1 MVMSAQGGE
10 MGTQKTFYF
19 TVVLAIFL
27 AFFFTGITA
36 GTEFSQEQNSN
47 NETLIQVA
55 GTNHGQFDEHAL
67 PESQYQTIESKTD
80 INSDSPPPETPS
92 SGSGN
97 AGESPPSASPDP
109 LTAETIPEISPT
121 PTTPAGTGFTPVQ
134 SPLPSSGICASATP
148 DVETPCPAC
157 GGKTEEKSIEPAVDS
172 PEFRQKKQKEIEDV
186 QSTIKAKNKKW
197 KAAKTSVSDLPDEEF
212 NKLLGVKPKSPV
224 VSPEGEEGSI
234 DASAPSFGTLQ
245 GLPPSLDWRNN
256 GGDFTTPIRNQR
268 NCGSC
273 WAFAT
278 LGTFESRMEIAN
290 NNPSLNPDYA
300 EQDLVSCAGCG
311 GCSGAEMDCPLNW
324 ILYHGAMNES
334 CYPYVAKDTSCNPG
348 CGRIYRITEWH
359 RISPLYNEAA
369 IKDALTRGPVIGTFA
384 VYQDFSYYSGGIYEY
399 TWGSLRGYHA
409 IVVVGWGQDERGTY
423 WICKNSWGTGWG
435 EAGWF
440 KIRSGN
446 CGINNE
452 LYELTVPPVVP
463 PVPTANFIATPARG
477 IRPLAVQ
484 FTDLSSNSPVSWQW
498 NFGDGS
504 ANAITQ
510 NTTHTYSVAGNYTV
524 TLTVTNAYGSSTLQ
538 KTGYITVTEPPPF
551 LSGWSC
557 RKLHTITGSPSG
569 DLTDYQVRFKVWNT
583 TGTDSGEN
591 VYLGSNVTP
600 DFRDIRFTTTDNT
613 ILSYWIQETGPTYA
627 IVWVKVPSIPTTGTQ
642 LYLYYGNPSAP
653 SASDGNTTFLF
664 FDDFKEVTIDT
675 TKWSL
680 AGTGSRTVS
689 DGVVRQKISGSYVAE
704 SMTAITDNTNSNV
717 VFGVRHRVVQ
727 ATSPYCGGRYG
738 VKSDYKVAF
747 HNNGGTNKQFLNEG
761 TAWGNII
768 GQFNLGQWYLT
779 ELVYDGSQL
788 KVRDDSSPSWNTWPL
803 SGKSGHLNIWAYATN
818 GGTAETEVDFVYQRL
833 FTENEPQHVLWSNEE
848 IMRSAPVCNFSANLT
863 SGRSP
868 LTIQLI
874 R

>member
-1 MVMSAQGGE
+1 VSGKAATNPDWNGYVGARWRDGDAE
-10 MGTQKTFYF
+10 NFLF
-19 TVVLAIFL
+19 HSSSCIFL

-311 GCSGAEMDCPLNW
+311 GCSGAEMDWPRQL
-324 ILYHGAMNES
+324 G
-334 CYPYVAKDTSCNPG
+334 
-348 CGRIYRITEWH
+348 
-359 RISPLYNEAA
+359 
-369 IKDALTRGPVIGTFA
+369 
-384 VYQDFSYYSGGIYEY
+384 FSIM
-399 TWGSLRGYHA
+399 
-409 IVVVGWGQDERGTY
+409 
-423 WICKNSWGTGWG
+423 
-435 EAGWF
+435 
-440 KIRSGN
+440 
-446 CGINNE
+446 
-452 LYELTVPPVVP
+452 
-463 PVPTANFIATPARG
+463 
-477 IRPLAVQ
+477 VQ
-484 FTDLSSNSPVSWQW
+484 
-498 NFGDGS
+498 
-504 ANAITQ
+504 
-510 NTTHTYSVAGNYTV
+510 
-524 TLTVTNAYGSSTLQ
+524 
-538 KTGYITVTEPPPF
+538 
-551 LSGWSC
+551 
-557 RKLHTITGSPSG
+557 
-569 DLTDYQVRFKVWNT
+569 
-583 TGTDSGEN
+583 
-591 VYLGSNVTP
+591 
-600 DFRDIRFTTTDNT
+600 
-613 ILSYWIQETGPTYA
+613 
-627 IVWVKVPSIPTTGTQ
+627 
-642 LYLYYGNPSAP
+642 
-653 SASDGNTTFLF
+653 
-664 FDDFKEVTIDT
+664 
-675 TKWSL
+675 
-680 AGTGSRTVS
+680 
-689 DGVVRQKISGSYVAE
+689 
-704 SMTAITDNTNSNV
+704 
-717 VFGVRHRVVQ
+717 
-727 ATSPYCGGRYG
+727 
-738 VKSDYKVAF
+738 
-747 HNNGGTNKQFLNEG
+747 
-761 TAWGNII
+761 
-768 GQFNLGQWYLT
+768 
-779 ELVYDGSQL
+779 
-788 KVRDDSSPSWNTWPL
+788 
-803 SGKSGHLNIWAYATN
+803 
-818 GGTAETEVDFVYQRL
+818 
-833 FTENEPQHVLWSNEE
+833 
-848 IMRSAPVCNFSANLT
+848 
-863 SGRSP
+863 
-868 LTIQLI
+868 
-874 R
+874 